1 MIGPV
6 QLLLVGF
13 EPDAEF
19 KGEIL
24 GELASLAERDIV
36 RVLDVLVVRKE
47 DDGLISI
54 VEANEDGVAVAL
66 TGLHDETAD
75 GAPEASIDTED
86 PDVWYVA
93 DAIPAGTT
101 AAIALIEHRWA
112 VGLKA
117 AMQSTGGTLL
127 AEEWIHPL
135 DLEAVGL

>member
-1 MIGPV
+1 
-6 QLLLVGF
+6 
-13 EPDAEF
+13 
-19 KGEIL
+19 
-24 GELASLAERDIV
+24 V
-36 RVLDVLVVRKE
+36 RAGSGRPRAAAADPGRAAARRTRA
-47 DDGLISI
+47 GAAGRAI

-66 TGLHDETAD
+66 TGLHDETAE